1 MQQHELPNVSRFGNA
16 LILAFEP
23 KSRNFIIF
31 VTKLGTRKLDALY
44 AILETKY
51 GMK

>member
-23 KSRNFIIF
+23 KSRNFII
-31 VTKLGTRKLDALY
+31 LLP
-44 AILETKY
+44 I
-51 GMK
+51 